1 MTTPRLLPSFLL
13 CVTLGLLLSPA
24 SSGPQG
30 AGPGIRAVPGQTS
43 TVLPDGRWL
52 LLGGQGPQ
60 GSTRTAEIY
69 DPRTGITT
77 ALTPLRPARA
87 WHSATVLPDGTVL
100 VFGGAGSN
108 DPALAEPQ
116 IFDPGTG
123 TFQSLSIQGI
133 TPRAHHS
140 ATLLTDGRVLIAGG
154 GEASGQALALTEVW
168 TPQTG
173 ALDTISAPMSA
184 RRSGHTATLL
194 GDGTV
199 LLWGGTAAETASG
212 EVFDPVTANF
222 SRIAGMPWGSLSS
235 DPPQLAASLP
245 AAGHCRSGE

>member
-13 CVTLGLLLSPA
+13 CVALGLLLSPA
-24 SSGPQG
+24 SPGPQG

-60 GSTRTAEIY
+60 GSTRTAAIY

-108 DPALAEPQ
+108 DRALAEPQ

-123 TFQSLSIQGI
+123 TFQSLSIPGI

-140 ATLLTDGRVLIAGG
+140 ATLLTDGRVELSPGSIA
-154 GEASGQALALTEVW
+154 TE
-168 TPQTG
+168 
-173 ALDTISAPMSA
+173 MS
-184 RRSGHTATLL
+184 
-194 GDGTV
+194 
-199 LLWGGTAAETASG
+199 
-212 EVFDPVTANF
+212 P
-222 SRIAGMPWGSLSS
+222 SLEIGR
-235 DPPQLAASLP
+235 A
-245 AAGHCRSGE
+245 HV

>member
-1 MTTPRLLPSFLL
+1 G
-13 CVTLGLLLSPA
+13 TL
-24 SSGPQG
+24 
-30 AGPGIRAVPGQTS
+30 
-43 TVLPDGRWL
+43 
-52 LLGGQGPQ
+52 
-60 GSTRTAEIY
+60 
-69 DPRTGITT
+69 
-77 ALTPLRPARA
+77 
-87 WHSATVLPDGTVL
+87 L
-100 VFGGAGSN
+100 VFGGSN
-108 DPALAEPQ
+108 HRAMSEPQ

-123 TFQSLSIQGI
+123 TFQSLSIPGI

-140 ATLLTDGRVLIAGG
+140 ATLLTDGRVLIGG

-199 LLWGGTAAETASG
+199 LLWGGTAAATASG

-222 SRIAGMPWGSLSS
+222 SRIAGTPWGSLSS

-245 AAGHCRSGE
+245 AVGAVDVLVDRPIALRFSKPLRMDSATDTKIGRASCRERVQDSEVEGAL